1 MREGKMQIRTV
12 AAAVNGTIVLLLY
25 VSAWGA
31 PTAAVAALEI
41 GLAAGAAVSTWY
53 ALRRAKTPS
62 WLMEL
67 MRAARRA
74 PERC

>member
-1 MREGKMQIRTV
+1 MQIRTV
-12 AAAVNGTIVLLLY
+12 AAAANGTMVLLLY

-31 PTAAVAALEI
+31 PTAAVAAVEI

-53 ALRRAKTPS
+53 ALRRAKTPA

-67 MRAARRA
+67 MRPKARA
-74 PERC
+74 